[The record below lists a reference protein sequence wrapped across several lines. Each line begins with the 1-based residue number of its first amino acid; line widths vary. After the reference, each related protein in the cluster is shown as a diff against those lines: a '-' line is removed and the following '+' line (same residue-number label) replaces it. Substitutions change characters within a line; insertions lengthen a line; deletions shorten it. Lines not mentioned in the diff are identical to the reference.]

1 MNDAINFK
9 QDSSGWAG
17 KSEIRPNLTPHD
29 LFFLNRALAGC
40 DAVASLIENA
50 VRYPETVTPAKL
62 VILAEGLRS
71 AADTLDPRL
80 VRQMEGQRHG

>member
-1 MNDAINFK
+1 MANANP
-9 QDSSGWAG
+9 QG
-17 KSEIRPNLTPHD
+17 EIRPNLTTPD
-29 LFFLNRALAGC
+29 LFFLNRALISA

-50 VRYPETVTPAKL
+50 IRRPEAVTPERL
-62 VILAEGLRS
+62 VILAEGLSS

>member
-1 MNDAINFK
+1 MAHATPT
-9 QDSSGWAG
+9 G
-17 KSEIRPNLTPHD
+17 EIRPILTPHD
-29 LFFLNRALAGC
+29 LFFLNKALIGC
-40 DAVASLIENA
+40 DAVGCLIENA
-50 VRYPETVTPAKL
+50 IRYPESVTPAKL